1 MCLNF
6 LVRFNKADWKA
17 PGKKKKKKAEQNI
30 HVWVVTAVG
39 RIKKETASTSQDLKM
54 NESQQ
59 ALSK

>member
-1 MCLNF
+1 MCLIF

-17 PGKKKKKKAEQNI
+17 PGKEKKAEQNI
-30 HVWVVTAVG
+30 HVWVFTAVG
-39 RIKKETASTSQDLKM
+39 RVKKETASTSQDLKM

>member
-17 PGKKKKKKAEQNI
+17 LGKEKKKAEQNI
-30 HVWVVTAVG
+30 HVWVITAVG

>member
-6 LVRFNKADWKA
+6 LVRFNKANWKA
-17 PGKKKKKKAEQNI
+17 PGKEKKKAEQNI